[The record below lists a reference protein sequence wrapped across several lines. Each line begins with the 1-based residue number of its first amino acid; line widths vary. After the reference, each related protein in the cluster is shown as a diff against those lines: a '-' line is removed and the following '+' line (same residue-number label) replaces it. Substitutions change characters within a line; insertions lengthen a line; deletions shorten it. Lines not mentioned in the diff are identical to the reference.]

1 MQFCEVSTVL
11 GGPVFFV
18 VESIRFGVG
27 SEQIVGANVA
37 PNARLQPV
45 LGRNAARIVATL
57 TGLFRFVEGDPP
69 FDVIAVGLEEQ
80 IGVVDERVDDEAL

>member
-11 GGPVFFV
+11 GRPVFFI

-80 IGVVDERVDDEAL
+80 IGVVDERVDDETL